1 MFVATFTYALTVLR
15 GVRGT
20 AQTQSFVP
28 QLAVTVSFVFV
39 ALSVLVLLV
48 YIHHMANSV
57 RAATIITEIGNETR
71 KLLDEVLP
79 EDAAEP
85 PARGTA
91 FPPGDC
97 TPVLAARTGV
107 IQQVDLAALA
117 SSAGAGT
124 VRLVRAV
131 GQFVPEGAVVLHV
144 SGTKDPDPGAFLR
157 GVRFARERSMDQDLG
172 FGIRQLVDMAERAL
186 SPGINDPTTAVQAL
200 DQIHDLLRRIVRR
213 PVPAYRRR
221 VVDDRPVVLLRQ
233 PTVQGYLAL
242 GLDEIA
248 HWAPRA
254 TGSGAGS
261 PSRWTT
267 SALSRDP
274 STGRPSSGRSTA
286 WVCGRDDRRGGLA
299 EPAAPLRYA
308 LIGRI
313 DCCTMQLP
321 QGDGEPIPIPPP
333 SRRDEIPKFG
343 RDSL

>member
-248 HWAPRA
+248 HWGAESDRVRRRIAVPLDDLSAVARSEHRA
-254 TGSGAGS
+254 AVERAVDRLGLRT
-261 PSRWTT
+261 R
-267 SALSRDP
+267 
-274 STGRPSSGRSTA
+274 RPPWR
-286 WVCGRDDRRGGLA
+286 
-299 EPAAPLRYA
+299 
-308 LIGRI
+308 
-313 DCCTMQLP
+313 
-321 QGDGEPIPIPPP
+321 
-333 SRRDEIPKFG
+333 SRRARCTVALRINRSDRLLHYAATSG
-343 RDSL
+343 